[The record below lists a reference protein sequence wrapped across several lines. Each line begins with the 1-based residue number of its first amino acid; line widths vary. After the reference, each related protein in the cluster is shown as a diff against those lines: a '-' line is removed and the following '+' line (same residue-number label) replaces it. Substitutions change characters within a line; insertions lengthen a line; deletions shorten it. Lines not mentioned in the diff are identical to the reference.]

1 MINARIVMAIAVSFA
16 SSPMAGCAS
25 PGVKKIE
32 AEISRYSDSEL
43 CLAWFKNPMRNIYS
57 IELRFEIERRKLDC
71 GQYANCWQGLLK
83 APRT

>member
-1 MINARIVMAIAVSFA
+1 MINARILMAIAVSFA
-16 SSPMAGCAS
+16 SLTMSGCAS
-25 PGVKKIE
+25 PSVKKIE

-43 CLAWFKNPMRNIYS
+43 CLAWLKSPMRNLYS

-71 GQYANCWQGLLK
+71 GQYENCWQGLLK